1 VEECVMLKGA
11 GDSERIADF
20 YEHIQSGEVKE
31 AFALLI
37 GALTCWKKVTCRV
50 SPQKRSGPLLST

>member
-1 VEECVMLKGA
+1 MLKGA